1 VVGYAMTENED
12 QPGARAPRLLFMA
25 AIAASKETG
34 NAAVIPRALACFRAQ
49 WPSLIFAVAYSI
61 SEAANPRKGLSSLH
75 RRPRL

>member
-34 NAAVIPRALACFRAQ
+34 MQQPFPVGLF
-49 WPSLIFAVAYSI
+49 PSAVA
-61 SEAANPRKGLSSLH
+61 
-75 RRPRL
+75 